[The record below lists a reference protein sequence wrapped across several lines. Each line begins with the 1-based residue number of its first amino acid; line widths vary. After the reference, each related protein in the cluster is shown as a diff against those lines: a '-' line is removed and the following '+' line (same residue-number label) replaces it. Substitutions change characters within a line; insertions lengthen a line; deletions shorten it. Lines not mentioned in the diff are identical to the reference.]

1 MFPTD
6 VSLNMTDGA
15 KQTGVDSGSNSSKQR
30 KQTGGDD
37 FGRAVSRIAA
47 AQICEITGFQSS
59 HRSALDALA
68 DIAIRYICSLGKS
81 AHFYTNLSG
90 RTDSNVFDLIQGLE
104 DLAGSS
110 QGFTGASDVNRCLV
124 SSGAVRDISQFVST
138 SEEVPFPRSIPRFP
152 VVHSSKRTPSFAQRG
167 ETPPLKNVPDWLP
180 AFPDPH
186 TYVHTAVWN
195 ERTTDRRADKLEQA
209 RQRRRAE
216 RSLLSL
222 QQRITLAG
230 ADESVLADNVND
242 VKGKHAT
249 EPNPFLVP
257 PVPYGAKQVTS
268 VDIPKYDSSRKRL
281 SVLETFAPA
290 IEAAKTGSLNFGV
303 NERRPLP
310 SKRAPVHFRIGVDK
324 KSIAVPLDSGSL
336 GNRSDSWFLKD
347 DQKDDKK
354 RRAEMILKEA
364 MENPQELIQL

>member
-1 MFPTD
+1 M
-6 VSLNMTDGA
+6 NDGG
-15 KQTGVDSGSNSSKQR
+15 KQAGADSESNTSKQN

-37 FGRAVSRIAA
+37 FGRAVSRIAV

-59 HRSALDALA
+59 QRSALDALA

-81 AHFYTNLSG
+81 AHFYANISG
-90 RTDSNVFDLIQGLE
+90 RTDSNVFDVVQGLE

-110 QGFTGASDVNRCLV
+110 QGFAGASDVNRCLV
-124 SSGAVRDISQFVST
+124 SSGAVRDISQFVSI

-152 VVHSSKRTPSFAQRG
+152 VVHSSKPTPSFSQRG
-167 ETPPLKNVPDWLP
+167 ETPPWKHVPDWLP

-186 TYVHTAVWN
+186 TYVHTPVWN

-209 RQRRRAE
+209 RQRRRE
-216 RSLLSL
+216 ESSLLSL
-222 QQRITLAG
+222 QQRITSAG
-230 ADESVLADNVND
+230 AAGPVIADNVND
-242 VKGKHAT
+242 AKGKQAT
-249 EPNPFLVP
+249 VPNPFILP
-257 PVPYGAKQVTS
+257 PVPYDAKQVTS

-281 SVLETFAPA
+281 TVLETFAPA
-290 IEAAKTGSLNFGV
+290 IEAAKTGSLEFGV
-303 NERRPLP
+303 HERRPLP

-336 GNRSDSWFLKD
+336 GNRSDSWFLRD